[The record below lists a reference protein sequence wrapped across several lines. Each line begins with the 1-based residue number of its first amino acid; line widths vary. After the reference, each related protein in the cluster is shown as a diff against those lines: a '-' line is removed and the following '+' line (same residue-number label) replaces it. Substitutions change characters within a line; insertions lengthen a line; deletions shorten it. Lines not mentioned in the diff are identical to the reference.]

1 MASGKLS
8 PRQKMINMMY
18 LVLTAMLALNV
29 SSEIL
34 KAFYKF
40 EVSMQNSGKNLD
52 LGNQKLLLAM
62 DKEVEKQ
69 GEGKAKVLR
78 DKAYEAQKV
87 ANEFTKYIDDINENR
102 GVLPRQGAA

>member
-1 MASGKLS
+1 MASGKIS

-40 EVSMQNSGKNLD
+40 EVSMQSAGSNLD
-52 LGNQKLLLAM
+52 AANVKLLGAM

-69 GEGKAKVLR
+69 GDKAKPFR
-78 DKAYEAQKV
+78 DKAYEAK
-87 ANEFTKYIDDINENR
+87 KNR
-102 GVLPRQGAA
+102 RRICKIYRGY